1 MGENLDF
8 GIKSIPSMG
17 HRRKRRLHVPS
28 ECHLVSFDFSFSLEK
43 LQKHFVKKRKQNK
56 SFEGTVASFLFN
68 SKIKS
73 RVIRKKKSILMLIR
87 P

>member
-28 ECHLVSFDFSFSLEK
+28 ECHGVSFNFSFSMEK
-43 LQKHFVKKRKQNK
+43 LQKRKQNNN
-56 SFEGTVASFLFN
+56 FEGAVASLLFN
-68 SKIKS
+68 SEINLASSEK
-73 RVIRKKKSILMLIR
+73 RKVS
-87 P
+87 